1 MIELKDLS
9 YVRMGTSDLEDAE
22 SFATRC
28 LGLQIGEQSGKAL
41 YLRSDHRAHTLCYFE
56 GDPGDQ
62 TVGFEVEDESTLDAA
77 AATLD
82 QLGHPCMR
90 ARRPNA
96 RCAR

>member
-41 YLRSDHRAHTLCYFE
+41 YLRSDDRAHTLCYFE
-56 GDPGDQ
+56 GDDCSQRVAGHEVWS
-62 TVGFEVEDESTLDAA
+62 VGLHGAYQRDV
-77 AATLD
+77 
-82 QLGHPCMR
+82 G
-90 ARRPNA
+90 
-96 RCAR
+96 